1 MLKALRRH
9 WNCRLF
15 ENAFWQVRHRSE
27 ELVAGPAPGAAELNL
42 NVPRWATSWLASQP
56 VPREE
61 VLANPTAQQWLRRRG
76 PPGLSNAVLQA
87 LFRQRRVRIWSEQ
100 TQQLKRVS
108 RNDVLPAGARLL
120 VPPAAPHSH
129 LGPTSPSPG
138 VRSTGAACDP
148 KTVSRMG
155 SARLKLLAA
164 ELREQVL
171 YENEDF
177 VILNKPPGLAVQGG
191 SRIPVSLDDIL
202 PLLFESDSGIRP
214 RTGWCIAWI
223 GMPVG
228 LWHPNWSPSP
238 SRHRVARP
246 GQAPSDYLAPS
257 PTFDRSEAPAA
268 DPLRRGFGPPHHRR
282 FSARDGSNI
291 SEASSAHSA
300 QRELDQLQSARD
312 SAAAAS
318 NRLAVNSDHI
328 IANCK
333 NMGLYQL
340 QRPQEPARVSGSSA
354 LENLTSRHESAEHS
368 NQDTLLSNASTAW
381 TNGQQNGRPAE
392 PVAAPTVAVSMPVPA
407 GASGS
412 SADLM
417 LHARTLCISRPGQ
430 ETIEVTAPLP
440 KTFAATM
447 AALGWM
453 HSDGPAGGSNL
464 SGASQQPA
472 RNRNDKRCSGARLK
486 LLKQQHRRKAK
497 EKQ

>member
-214 RTGWCIAWI
+214 RLVHRLDRHASGALVVALTADAAAWLSAAFRVHSDLAAGTQIGLHRHPAASVKRTYWALVENVPGAAALEASGTINTTIGPLTFNGLPADALKPAGTEWRVLAKHPLTTWLHLQPLTGRKHQLRIHCAEALGRPII
-223 GMPVG
+223 GDSVHGM
-228 LWHPNWSPSP
+228 
-238 SRHRVARP
+238 A
-246 GQAPSDYLAPS
+246 
-257 PTFDRSEAPAA
+257 PTFLKLHQPTLHNGSLTNCN
-268 DPLRRGFGPPHHRR
+268 PLV
-282 FSARDGSNI
+282 I
-291 SEASSAHSA
+291 
-300 QRELDQLQSARD
+300 QL
-312 SAAAAS
+312 
-318 NRLAVNSDHI
+318 
-328 IANCK
+328 
-333 NMGLYQL
+333 
-340 QRPQEPARVSGSSA
+340 
-354 LENLTSRHESAEHS
+354 
-368 NQDTLLSNASTAW
+368 
-381 TNGQQNGRPAE
+381 
-392 PVAAPTVAVSMPVPA
+392 
-407 GASGS
+407 
-412 SADLM
+412 
-417 LHARTLCISRPGQ
+417 
-430 ETIEVTAPLP
+430 
-440 KTFAATM
+440 
-447 AALGWM
+447 
-453 HSDGPAGGSNL
+453 
-464 SGASQQPA
+464 QQPA
-472 RNRNDKRCSGARLK
+472 TGLARKPLK
-486 LLKQQHRRKAK
+486 
-497 EKQ
+497 